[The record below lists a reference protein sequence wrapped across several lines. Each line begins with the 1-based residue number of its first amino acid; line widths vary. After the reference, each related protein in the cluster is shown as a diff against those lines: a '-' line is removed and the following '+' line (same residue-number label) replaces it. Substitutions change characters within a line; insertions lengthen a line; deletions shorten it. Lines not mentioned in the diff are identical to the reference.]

1 MGCLMKKRILIVDD
15 EPEFSGMLKLTLE
28 ANGYYECLEEN
39 DAENVRAAARQFGP
53 DLILLDIMM
62 PQLDGSEVAA
72 GLKQD
77 PMVRDVP
84 VIFLTALVSRA
95 DAPMGSCKS
104 GGQTFLPKD
113 IRIDKLIRCIEER
126 TARQPA
132 VAAH

>member
-1 MGCLMKKRILIVDD
+1 MKKRILIVDD
-15 EPEFSGMLKLTLE
+15 EPEFTGMLKLTLE
-28 ANGYYECLEEN
+28 THGYFECQEEN
-39 DAENVRAAARQFGP
+39 DAENVRAAAREFGP
-53 DLILLDIMM
+53 DVILLDIMM

-77 PMVRDVP
+77 PLLKDVP

-95 DAPMGSCKS
+95 DAPLGSCSS

-113 IRIDKLIRCIEER
+113 IRVDRLIRCIEEK
-126 TARQPA
+126 TARQHA